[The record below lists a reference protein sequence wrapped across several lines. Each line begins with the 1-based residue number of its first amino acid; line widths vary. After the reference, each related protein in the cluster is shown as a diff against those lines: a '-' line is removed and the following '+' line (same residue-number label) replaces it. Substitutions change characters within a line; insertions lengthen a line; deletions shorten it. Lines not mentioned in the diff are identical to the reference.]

1 MLTFG
6 QKPFPEDAY
15 DGFNFIGIGTDELDD
30 PVAALEEVLPEKA
43 DVTFEVAGLEV
54 TFNQAIQV
62 RNL

>member
-43 DVTFEVAGLEV
+43 DVTFEVAGL
-54 TFNQAIQV
+54 
-62 RNL
+62 